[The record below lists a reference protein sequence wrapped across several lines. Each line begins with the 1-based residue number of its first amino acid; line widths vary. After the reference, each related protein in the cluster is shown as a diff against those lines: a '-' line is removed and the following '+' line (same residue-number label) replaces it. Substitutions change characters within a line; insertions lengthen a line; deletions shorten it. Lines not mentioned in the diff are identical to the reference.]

1 MDANGLRN
9 WQIADPGEFRLSGGD
24 AANLEYRADQR
35 ALRLSL
41 QQDAPVLSEN
51 ESYARGAAAKPSPVS
66 DARGS
71 YAWWD
76 EAGGEIRA
84 SGFADGAVPL
94 PLPADM
100 PPGVVRPT
108 DMAFGRDILWVAR
121 NDALWMSD
129 RRGRWDPAR
138 VGLGGF
144 KVGRLAPA
152 PGGVW
157 ALDVT
162 TGQIA
167 IALGR
172 PLSTPFLPAIGTE
185 AFHPLDPN
193 PDPPR
198 LISIAGARL
207 PADAHPVALAASARG
222 RLAILAWIG
231 GGDAALFT
239 LDGTTLVRRLALKGL
254 RFPYA
259 LAWSGE
265 DRVAVMAS
273 DGAGPAT
280 QAFVYEV
287 GTGSGAQ
294 ITALPV
300 GEIHPLLSVWHGG
313 FCNRAAVVPS
323 YLTAKSDPDEPVGL
337 RALRAISRPMFARS
351 GTVTLGPFD
360 GGQPGSVWHRLY
372 VEASIP
378 DHTGIRVWAYASDQA
393 DAPAPPAA
401 AGASSW
407 SAHVVG
413 AAAMAGMPPGTPGG
427 AWCDTPSEM
436 PFNTGLL
443 TCPSE
448 PGRSGLFTL
457 LLQRPGTRVRRLR
470 GRFLWLWLEL
480 VGDSQA
486 SPCLAALRLYGD
498 RFSYRDRYLPA
509 LYRETLSSPDADA
522 AGQATGPDFLDRL
535 LGLFEGA
542 MTEFEDKVANVW
554 LLTDPATVPDAALPW
569 LARWIGVTLDDAT
582 PAARARQIVRAAP
595 WTARLHGTLGGLN
608 AALELETGGEV
619 SIGGRIDPLGPVPRP
634 GRLALATLANGAIR
648 TLVLNVSDP
657 DSGAG
662 TVVLAGGAVSRGEI
676 VVVEGWRLRRTF
688 ATILGADLSDSG
700 DPLTLTSTNS
710 GNSFVGDTLFLGDR
724 ATPGVA
730 ALFSELLPSGAKNP
744 AADPAAVAAFFQRLA
759 YRVLVLVRQTPR
771 TADLHRIAAAAA
783 AASPAHVETTVHI
796 ASLPLIVGVASL
808 VGIDTFLLDARRPEV
823 ARTGITVL
831 GMGDEILN
839 SGQLD
844 ARADGPVPPRPAAV
858 IDGPMTIP
866 QGTNFVLS
874 AAQSQAAAGRQIAR
888 YIWTWS

>member
-9 WQIADPGEFRLSGGD
+9 WQIADPAGFRLNGGD
-24 AANLEYRADQR
+24 AANLEWRTDQR
-35 ALRLSL
+35 VLRLSL
-41 QQDAPVLSEN
+41 QQGAPVLTEN
-51 ESYARGAAAKPSPVS
+51 EAYARSAAAKPSPVS

-76 EAGGEIRA
+76 EAAGEIRA

-94 PLPADM
+94 PLPPDV
-100 PPGVVRPT
+100 PPGVARPT
-108 DMAFGRDILWVAR
+108 DMAYGQDILWVAR

-138 VGLGGF
+138 VALGGF

-167 IALGR
+167 LASGR
-172 PLSTPFLPAIGTE
+172 PLATAFLPAIQTE
-185 AFHPLDPN
+185 AFHPVDPN

-198 LISIAGARL
+198 LILVPGARL
-207 PADAHPVALAASARG
+207 PAEAHPVALAASVQG
-222 RLAILAWIG
+222 RLAILAWIDG
-231 GGDAALFT
+231 NDAALFT
-239 LDGTTLVRRLALKGL
+239 LDGTALVRRLTLKAL

-273 DGAGPAT
+273 DGAGPAA
-280 QAFVYEV
+280 QAYVYQV
-287 GTGSGAQ
+287 GPASPAPMA
-294 ITALPV
+294 ALPV
-300 GEIHPLLSVWHGG
+300 GEIHPLLSVWRGG
-313 FCNRAAVVPS
+313 FFNGAAAVPA
-323 YLTAKSDPDEPVGL
+323 YPTANTDPDEPVGL
-337 RALRAISRPMFARS
+337 RALRAVSRPMFARS

-360 GGQPGSVWHRLY
+360 GGEPGGVWHRLCL
-372 VEASIP
+372 EASVP
-378 DHTGIRVWAYASDQA
+378 DHTGIRLWAFASDQA
-393 DAPAPPAA
+393 DPPAA
-401 AGASSW
+401 VGAPTW

-413 AAAMAGMPPGTPGG
+413 AAAMASMPQGTPSG
-427 AWCDTPSEM
+427 AWCATPSEM
-436 PFNTGLL
+436 PFDKGLL
-443 TCPSE
+443 SCPSE
-448 PGRSGLFTL
+448 PDRSGLFTL
-457 LLQRPGTRVRRLR
+457 LLQRPGRRVRRLR
-470 GRFLWLWLEL
+470 GRFLWLRLEL

-486 SPCLAALRLYGD
+486 SPCLAALRLYGG
-498 RFSYRDRYLPA
+498 RFSYRDQYLPA
-509 LYRETLSSPDADA
+509 LYRESLTSPDADA
-522 AGQATGPDFLDRL
+522 AGQATGSDFLDRL

-542 MTEFEDKVANVW
+542 MTELEDKVASAW

-569 LARWIGVTLDDAT
+569 LARWVGVTLDDAV
-582 PAARARQIVRAAP
+582 PAKRARQILRAAP

-608 AALELETGGEV
+608 AALELETGGAV

-634 GRLALATLANGAIR
+634 GQLALATLANGAVR
-648 TLVLNVSDP
+648 TLVLSVSDP
-657 DSGAG
+657 VSGAG

-724 ATPGVA
+724 AAPDVA
-730 ALFSELLPSGAKNP
+730 ALFSELLPSGA
-744 AADPAAVAAFFQRLA
+744 ADPAAVAAFFERLA

-771 TADLHRIAAAAA
+771 TADLHRIEAAAA

-808 VGIDTFLLDARRPEV
+808 VGIDTFLLDARRPAV
-823 ARTGITVL
+823 ARAGVTIL
-831 GMGDEILN
+831 GMGDEVFG

-844 ARADGPVPPRPAAV
+844 PRADGPVPPHPAAV
-858 IDGPMTIP
+858 IDGPLTIP
-866 QGTNFVLS
+866 SGTNFVLS